1 MNNATQE
8 NTQDNNIFYA
18 QKYTALNIGVAI
30 LMIIAG
36 LFAVSMTGVGG
47 APIGFGI
54 LFIIITMMTH
64 NMHYVIIGKDYIA
77 VKPAPARGRINI
89 LFSEITSVTKEP
101 KKIIIL
107 YKIHGQQNAQEKKV
121 VIALNILEES
131 EKQRL
136 LLAINNTLGEK
147 IK

>member
-1 MNNATQE
+1 MTNTTQE
-8 NTQDNNIFYA
+8 DTQDSNIFYA
-18 QKYTALNIGVAI
+18 QKYTGLNIGVAI
-30 LMIIAG
+30 LLIIVG
-36 LFAVSMTGVGG
+36 LFAVTMTGAGG

-64 NMHYVIIGKDYIA
+64 NMHYVIIDKDYIA
-77 VKPAPARGRINI
+77 VKPAPARGRVNI
-89 LFSEITSVTKEP
+89 LFSEITSITKEP
-101 KKIIIL
+101 KKITIF
-107 YKIHGQQNAQEKKV
+107 YKIHGEQNAQEKKI

-136 LLAINNTLGEK
+136 LLVINNALGEK

>member
-1 MNNATQE
+1 MTNTTQE
-8 NTQDNNIFYA
+8 DTQDSNVFYA
-18 QKYTALNIGVAI
+18 QKYTGLNIGIAI
-30 LMIIAG
+30 LLIIVG
-36 LFAVSMTGVGG
+36 FFAISMTGASG

-64 NMHYVIIGKDYIA
+64 NMHYVIIDKDYIA
-77 VKPAPARGRINI
+77 IKPAPARSRVNI

-101 KKIIIL
+101 KKITIF
-107 YKIHGQQNAQEKKV
+107 YKIHGEQNAQEKKI

-136 LLAINNTLGEK
+136 LTALNQCFGEK

>member
-1 MNNATQE
+1 MTNTTQE
-8 NTQDNNIFYA
+8 NTQDSNIFYA
-18 QKYTALNIGVAI
+18 QKYTGLNIGVAI
-30 LMIIAG
+30 LLIIVG
-36 LFAVSMTGVGG
+36 LFAVTMTGAGG

-64 NMHYVIIGKDYIA
+64 NMHYVIIDKDYIA
-77 VKPAPARGRINI
+77 VKPAPARSRVNI
-89 LFSEITSVTKEP
+89 LFSEITSITKEP
-101 KKIIIL
+101 KKITIF
-107 YKIHGQQNAQEKKV
+107 YKIHGEQNAQEKKI

-136 LLAINNTLGEK
+136 LLVINNALGER

>member
-1 MNNATQE
+1 MSNTTQE
-8 NTQDNNIFYA
+8 NTQDSNIFYA
-18 QKYTALNIGVAI
+18 QKYTGLNIGVAI
-30 LMIIAG
+30 LLIIVG
-36 LFAVSMTGVGG
+36 LFAVTMTGAGG

-64 NMHYVIIGKDYIA
+64 NMHYVIIDKDYIA
-77 VKPAPARGRINI
+77 VKPAPARGRVNI
-89 LFSEITSVTKEP
+89 LFSEITFITKEP
-101 KKIIIL
+101 KKITIF
-107 YKIHGQQNAQEKKV
+107 YKIHGEQNAQEKKI

-136 LLAINNTLGEK
+136 LLVINNALGEK